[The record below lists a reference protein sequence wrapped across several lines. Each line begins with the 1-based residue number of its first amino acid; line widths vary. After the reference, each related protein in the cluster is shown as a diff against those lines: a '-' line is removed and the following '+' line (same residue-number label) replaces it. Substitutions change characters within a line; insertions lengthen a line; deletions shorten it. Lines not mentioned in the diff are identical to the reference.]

1 MAIEFNGLSVF
12 QAQTTQEINHYWD
25 EVCVG
30 LIEIKNKC
38 DGVFYKPED
47 IYLEIKTD
55 NSKLLIATKNNEYVG
70 FALIQEKQ
78 FPDGIGLH
86 IWMMHSI
93 KNLDDFLID
102 LFEIIKQIAE
112 KMGAIRISFASSR
125 NGWLKKIKSIGYK
138 QAQTIYSFERD
149 L

>member
-12 QAQTTQEINHYWD
+12 QAQTAQEINHYWD
-25 EVCVG
+25 EVRFG
-30 LIEIKNKC
+30 LMEIKNKC

-47 IYLEIKTD
+47 VYFDIKTD
-55 NSKLLIATKNNEYVG
+55 NSKLLIATKNNEYAG
-70 FALIQEKQ
+70 FALLQEKR

-93 KNLDDFLID
+93 QNRGDFLVN